1 VGILEENKLMIIA
14 AWGSI
19 TLHAAVL
26 AGVGLTVH
34 TGDTTFPKPAPRRI
48 TVVSTDTHLNPAAVP
63 VKQSIPR
70 KKPVRDTPRSIP
82 EIRQPEEVKEDTSPK
97 QTEIQETAETGS
109 EKNSFKEPSGEASG
123 TAVNGRGT
131 AEIKEPSPLE
141 TITPV
146 YPFKARKKGIEGT
159 VTLAVT
165 VNSRGIPVSCTT
177 KKTSGS
183 RDLDEAAI
191 EAVMKSRFSP
201 GTVNGRE
208 TESTLTVNISFRL
221 ED

>member
-1 VGILEENKLMIIA
+1 MIIA
-14 AWGSI
+14 VWGSI

-48 TVVSTDTHLNPAAVP
+48 TIISTYTQAAASVKQQHMPRKEPVP
-63 VKQSIPR
+63 DKPQSIPE
-70 KKPVRDTPRSIP
+70 K
-82 EIRQPEEVKEDTSPK
+82 RQPEEIKEDTPRK
-97 QTEIQETAETGS
+97 ETEIPETAEAGT
-109 EKNSFKEPSGEASG
+109 EKDSVKEESSNGISGTVENSSG
-123 TAVNGRGT
+123 TAIT
-131 AEIKEPSPLE
+131 KEPSPLE

-159 VTLAVT
+159 VTLVVT
-165 VNSRGIPVSCTT
+165 VDSRGIPVSCTT
-177 KKTSGS
+177 QKTSGS

-201 GTVNGRE
+201 GTVNGKK
-208 TESTLTVNISFRL
+208 TESTVTVNISFRL